1 MTKTE
6 FYEKY
11 EGNWTKEDLE
21 KEFPPKETFNGFC
34 FKLEIDDLKSV
45 DPDTIVY
52 IGKYAYKD
60 NSDRIYTSSDF
71 FDIAREFLSQDAT
84 PEEIDERAN
93 ELFKVVDWQSVEAL
107 ADEYAE
113 DDKEIANER
122 Q

>member
-1 MTKTE
+1 MTRTE

-11 EGNWTKEDLE
+11 KGNYTKKDLE
-21 KEFPPKETFNGFC
+21 KEFPPEKTFNGIC
-34 FKLEIDDLKSV
+34 FKLKINDLKDV

-52 IGKYAYKD
+52 IGEYAYRD
-60 NSDRIYTSSDF
+60 NYDRIYTASDF
-71 FDIAREFLSQDAT
+71 FDIANEFLPQNAT

-107 ADEYAE
+107 ADEYAR

-122 Q
+122 